1 MSSPV
6 DSLTITFLTA
16 STALIAGVAG
26 PIVSISVARQQFRAS
41 VISNNRERWIEAL
54 RDAISEYI
62 AIVTI
67 VVLMARHARSADGDI
82 DLGDQEML
90 KAIER
95 IVLVKSK
102 IMLMTN
108 PIKDHHRDLGECIE
122 VVHRALISRESL
134 DSEQWR
140 SHLDAITLAGHT
152 VLEIEW
158 ARVKRGD

>member
-6 DSLTITFLTA
+6 DPLTITFLTA
-16 STALIAGVAG
+16 STALIAGVAS
-26 PIVSISVARQQFRAS
+26 PIVSISVARQQFKAS

-62 AIVTI
+62 AAVTN

-82 DLGDQEML
+82 DLADQETL
-90 KAIER
+90 KTIER
-95 IVLVKSK
+95 IVLVRSK

-108 PIKDHHRDLGECIE
+108 PTKDHHRDLCQRIE
-122 VVHRALISRESL
+122 AVHRALVSKGSL
-134 DSEQWR
+134 DQERWY
-140 SHLDAITLAGHT
+140 SHLDAVTRAGHA

>member
-1 MSSPV
+1 MDP
-6 DSLTITFLTA
+6 LTITFLTA

-26 PIVSISVARQQFRAS
+26 PIVSISVARQQFKAS

-62 AIVTI
+62 AIVTT

-82 DLGDQEML
+82 DWADHEML

-108 PIKDHHRDLGECIE
+108 PTKDHHRDLCQCIE
-122 VVHRALISRESL
+122 AVHRALVSKEKRDPEH
-134 DSEQWR
+134 WR
-140 SHLDAITLAGHT
+140 PHLEAITRAGHT

>member
-1 MSSPV
+1 MDP
-6 DSLTITFLTA
+6 LTITFLTA
-16 STALIAGVAG
+16 STALIAGLAS
-26 PIVSISVARQQFRAS
+26 PIVSISVARQQFKAS

-62 AIVTI
+62 AITNLI
-67 VVLMARHARSADGDI
+67 LMARHARSADGDV
-82 DLGDQEML
+82 DLADQEML

-95 IVLVKSK
+95 IVLVRSK

-108 PIKDHHRDLGECIE
+108 PTKDHHRALCQRIE
-122 VVHRALISRESL
+122 AVHRALVSKERL
-134 DSEQWR
+134 DREQWS
-140 SHLDAITLAGHT
+140 SHLDAVTRAGHA

>member
-6 DSLTITFLTA
+6 DPLTITFLTA
-16 STALIAGVAG
+16 STALIAGVAS
-26 PIVSISVARQQFRAS
+26 PIVSISVARQQFKAS

-62 AIVTI
+62 AIVTN
-67 VVLMARHARSADGDI
+67 VVLMAHHARSADGDI
-82 DLGDQEML
+82 DLADQEML

-95 IVLVKSK
+95 IVLVRSK

-108 PIKDHHRDLGECIE
+108 PTKDHHRDLCQRIE
-122 VVHRALISRESL
+122 AVHRALVSKERL
-134 DSEQWR
+134 DLEQWR
-140 SHLDAITLAGHT
+140 SHLDAITRAGHA

-158 ARVKRGD
+158 TRVKRGD

>member
-6 DSLTITFLTA
+6 DPLTITFLTA
-16 STALIAGVAG
+16 STALIAGVAS
-26 PIVSISVARQQFRAS
+26 PIVSISVARRQFKAS

-62 AIVTI
+62 AIVTT
-67 VVLMARHARSADGDI
+67 VVLMARHARSADRDI
-82 DLGDQEML
+82 DLADQGML

-95 IVLVKSK
+95 VVLVRSK

-108 PIKDHHRDLGECIE
+108 PTKDHHRDLCLCIE
-122 VVHRALISRESL
+122 AVHRALVSKERL
-134 DSEQWR
+134 DPEQWR
-140 SHLDAITLAGHT
+140 SHLDAITRAGHT

>member
-6 DSLTITFLTA
+6 DPLTITFLTA
-16 STALIAGVAG
+16 STALIAGVAS
-26 PIVSISVARQQFRAS
+26 PIVSISVARQQFKAS

-62 AIVTI
+62 AIVTN
-67 VVLMARHARSADGDI
+67 VVLMACHARSADGDL
-82 DLGDQEML
+82 DWADQEIL
-90 KAIER
+90 KTIER
-95 IVLVKSK
+95 IVLVRSK

-108 PIKDHHRDLGECIE
+108 PAKDHHRDLRQCVEA
-122 VVHRALISRESL
+122 VDRALLSKERL

-140 SHLDAITLAGHT
+140 PRLDAIARAGHAM
-152 VLEIEW
+152 LEIEW